1 MSFTKLLATGRSLIG
16 MKDHDCPYRMR
27 RKNLLPKFESTK
39 NPFATPAKVE
49 PARVETIATG
59 AVAATNNCV
68 GPMETSLLFDA
79 QLKPAVK
86 VDATVVPVKE
96 SRPAPAQSIPVHV
109 APKAASPVMELPT
122 VKPVATRPTT
132 QGKPASK
139 PVGFPAWMKKL
150 NPLEYLPIRQPDVP
164 RGKSKTGRTPV
175 QADFAWENVKVVRN
189 DLNDTDLAV
198 VTVPAAG
205 KAASEQRSP
214 SLQRTE
220 PTTLNRLS
228 ARFFGA
234 GQPQV

>member
-1 MSFTKLLATGRSLIG
+1 MSFTKLLATGKSLIG
-16 MKDHDCPYRMR
+16 MKDQDCPYRMR

-49 PARVETIATG
+49 AIAATSG
-59 AVAATNNCV
+59 NGTVVATNNCV

-86 VDATVVPVKE
+86 VDAIVVPVKE
-96 SRPAPAQSIPVHV
+96 SRPAPAQSIPVRV
-109 APKAASPVMELPT
+109 APKPASAALELPT
-122 VKPVATRPTT
+122 VKPVATQPAT
-132 QGKPASK
+132 QGRPASK

-150 NPLEYLPIRQPDVP
+150 NPLAHLPVRQSSGQH
-164 RGKSKTGRTPV
+164 GKSKTGRTPV

-205 KAASEQRSP
+205 KAVSERRSP

-220 PTTLNRLS
+220 PTTLNRLT
-228 ARFFGA
+228 ARFFGT